1 MNFIK
6 KIFDKSVDES
16 VHLQF
21 QKFSKG
27 EFKNRAVI
35 KAKNSSGKYS
45 ISTTAEF
52 ANELVRI
59 VAEKFRDQ
67 KVKVLGAII
76 TTIDLKKEINF
87 KEIKQFQ
94 GVKKYVIEYE
104 MNGKEIL
111 ELLNKF
117 PKAFFALSFS
127 TPDKETELKIKAKAP
142 KSGKPG
148 SKDEEKTPIPD
159 FCKLKTND
167 KNIGESFVFEK
178 SNFKDALIN
187 HTFII
192 EDIVVPEELKKEK
205 DFAKIREMSKRK
217 GKIIREGKI
226 DGQKI
231 KTEMNFE
238 A

>member
-6 KIFDKSVDES
+6 KIFDKSMDES

-45 ISTTAEF
+45 IYTTAEF

-59 VAEKFRDQ
+59 VAEKLRDQ

-94 GVKKYVIEYE
+94 GVKKYVIEYD

-117 PKAFFALSFS
+117 PNTF
-127 TPDKETELKIKAKAP
+127 P
-142 KSGKPG
+142 K
-148 SKDEEKTPIPD
+148 
-159 FCKLKTND
+159 
-167 KNIGESFVFEK
+167 
-178 SNFKDALIN
+178 
-187 HTFII
+187 
-192 EDIVVPEELKKEK
+192 
-205 DFAKIREMSKRK
+205 KIRNIPVALFFMQERVMEWQS
-217 GKIIREGKI
+217 
-226 DGQKI
+226 
-231 KTEMNFE
+231 
-238 A
+238 